1 MFFSAVS
8 IRVIPKRI
16 KQNFT
21 RKIRT
26 ILKTWSLSIPQTEPR
41 NIPKWFPAEETW
53 SKTEREFVK
62 SLLIQ

>member
-8 IRVIPKRI
+8 IRVIQKRI

-26 ILKTWSLSIPQTEPR
+26 ILKTWSLSIPKLSPEIFQNGSQQR
-41 NIPKWFPAEETW
+41 KHGQRQKGD
-53 SKTEREFVK
+53 S
-62 SLLIQ
+62 